1 MANNSS
7 SSGGGYGIPDE
18 RKCVRCNNLHSIY
31 SICDCLQSNEYRL
44 AAEKAHPYIITH
56 SNLTFDKIPSVSGVP
71 IVRQFLPVSKYPSP
85 LNFETDEQWE
95 TIKEKVEE
103 YFDANGIPYCLPDT
117 NAVFSISGISSDS
130 NLIFDIRVCRVLKE
144 TEVELQKY
152 VIEFRRVR
160 GDAFILSRIFLG
172 IKALL
177 VEEEEEEEEEEEND
191 EAQEGEL
198 IASAG
203 SIQYNGEYLNYDDL
217 NK

>member
-7 SSGGGYGIPDE
+7 PSGGGYGNPNE
-18 RKCVRCNNLHSIY
+18 RKCMRCNNLHSIY

-44 AAEKAHPYIITH
+44 AAENGHPYIITH
-56 SNLTFDKIPSVSGVP
+56 SSVTGVR
-71 IVRQFLPVSKYPSP
+71 IVRQFFPPRKYLSPS
-85 LNFETDEQWE
+85 NFETEEQWE
-95 TIKEKVEE
+95 TIKEKVEA
-103 YFDANGIPYCLPDT
+103 YFDANGITYCLPDT
-117 NAVFSISGISSDS
+117 IAVFSVSGISSDS
-130 NLIFDIRVCRVLKE
+130 NLIFDIYVCPVSKE
-144 TEVELQKY
+144 TELEPQKY
-152 VIEFRRVR
+152 VIEFRRSR
-160 GDAFILSRIFLG
+160 GDALILSRIFLG

-177 VEEEEEEEEEEEND
+177 VEEAEEEEEEEND